1 MLKESLI
8 VRTSPMANPK
18 NFVYW
23 MDYRVTVLGDRLFRL
38 EKSPEKKFRDAATQA
53 VWFRYT
59 EDQNFKLAA
68 DDAHAVIETEACRLI
83 LYKER
88 RQVCVE
94 IGESRRSL
102 DNYGNLLG
110 TYRTLD
116 RCNGDL
122 FCNHWDPSEK
132 QYTIQLGKGVCSKTG
147 VAVLDDSQ
155 SLTLGEDGQV
165 KPEKANGS
173 DEYVF
178 VYGDDYRN
186 AVRALYAITG
196 QASLVPRFALGN
208 WWSRY
213 HAYSDEEY
221 LRLLNKFEDRNI
233 PFSVATVDMDWHYS
247 DNILQE
253 LNINE
258 SGFTSLEH
266 LGVPA
271 VNIGWTGYTWNRNLF
286 PDPKAFIA
294 DLHERGM
301 KVTLNVHPSDG
312 IRWWEECYNNM
323 ANAMGMD
330 ASKCERVPFDFSY
343 DRFINAYFD
352 LAHTPHEE
360 MGVDFWWIDWQQ
372 PDIEW
377 HDERH
382 PYEKAAKPIEFK
394 YDPLWALNH
403 YHYFDNAT
411 KHSIPMILSRYS
423 GIGSHRYPIGF
434 SGDTEISWKTLA
446 YLPYF
451 TATATNVGY
460 TWWSHDIGGHDFGEK
475 SNELFLR
482 HVQYG
487 VFSPITRLHCTSN
500 PTVTK
505 EPWAYL
511 GGAGVIAEEFLRFRH
526 KLVPYLYNA
535 SYLNCVQGT
544 ALVEPLYYEW
554 KARQAYTYKEE
565 YRFGSELLVVPVTQK
580 GYPDGFA
587 RVRAWLPEG
596 QWTDIFTGDEYE
608 IAEGGKDVVLVRSL
622 ESIPV
627 LAKKGAI
634 LPLSADNKN
643 AVRNPEKMEVW
654 TYEGTG
660 HYTLYEDGLD
670 DGKATA
676 MFTEFKS
683 ELEEGTGVYTQSLTI
698 SSYGDQTICPENRQM
713 KVCFKNVKNGKVRL
727 MQDGEPIDYQK
738 RFVDCAEIIFPYDPT
753 KTYRVEVVYHK
764 ETRLEKA
771 IARAR
776 RILTECEGLNTEKA
790 KLWDLISAA
799 ETWEAYLYYVDTSSV
814 DYATKIRLKETLQ

>member
-1 MLKESLI
+1 MLKQSLI
-8 VRTSPMANPK
+8 VQTGPMANEK

-23 MDYRVTVLGDRLFRL
+23 LDYRVTVLGDRLFRL
-38 EKSPEKKFRDAATQA
+38 EKSPDKKFRDAATQA
-53 VWFRYT
+53 VWYRYT
-59 EDQNFKLAA
+59 PEQKFLLEA
-68 DDAHAVIETEACRLI
+68 DDSHAVIETGACRLI

-88 RQVCVE
+88 GQVCVE
-94 IGESRRSL
+94 LNGTRRTL

-116 RCNGDL
+116 RCSGDIYCERWNPNSL
-122 FCNHWDPSEK
+122 PHPI
-132 QYTIQLGKGVCSKTG
+132 TLGKGVCSKTG
-147 VAVLDDSQ
+147 VAVLDDSD
-155 SLTLGEDGQV
+155 SLTLDADGQV
-165 KPEKANGS
+165 KCQKANGS

-178 VYGDDYRN
+178 VYGDDYRG
-186 AVRALYAITG
+186 AVDALYQLTG
-196 QASLVPRFALGN
+196 RAALVPRFALGN

-213 HAYSDEEY
+213 HAYTDEEY
-221 LRLLNKFEDRNI
+221 LRLLNKFEDRNV

-247 DNILQE
+247 EYINKELQ
-253 LNINE
+253 IDE
-258 SGFTSLEH
+258 SGFNTPEH
-266 LGVPA
+266 VGNPA
-271 VNIGWTGYTWNRNLF
+271 VNMGWTGYTWNRNLF
-286 PDPKAFIA
+286 PDPKAFLDDIHA
-294 DLHERGM
+294 RGM

-312 IRWWEECYNNM
+312 FRWWEDCYANM

-330 ASKCERVPFDFSY
+330 ALKREQVPFDFSY

-352 LAHTPHEE
+352 LAHTPLEE

-372 PDIEW
+372 PNIEW

-382 PYEKAAKPIEFK
+382 PLEKEANPVPFD

-403 YHYFDNAT
+403 YHYYDNAT
-411 KHSIPMILSRYS
+411 KHTVPMILSRYS

-487 VFSPITRLHCTSN
+487 VFSPITRLHCTSME
-500 PTVTK
+500 TVTK

-511 GGAGVIAEEFLRFRH
+511 GGAGLIAEEFLRFRH

-535 SYLNCVQGT
+535 SYLNCVEGK

-554 KARQAYTYKEE
+554 KERQAYNYKEE

-580 GYPDGFA
+580 AYPDGFA

-596 QWTDIFTGDEYE
+596 KWTDIFTGDEYE
-608 IAEGGKDVVLVRSL
+608 IAAGGREVLLVRSM

-643 AVRNPEKMEVW
+643 AVNNPEKMEIW
-654 TYEGTG
+654 AYEGVG
-660 HYTLYEDGLD
+660 SYTLYEDGLE
-670 DGKATA
+670 DGKYTVL
-676 MFTEFKS
+676 FTEFKS
-683 ELEEGTGVYTQSLTI
+683 DFEESNGACTQSLSI
-698 SSYGDQTICPENRQM
+698 FSHGDMTVCPTNREM
-713 KVCFKNVKNGKVRL
+713 KVCFKNIKNGRL
-727 MQDGEPIDYQK
+727 RVMENGEPVAYTK
-738 RFVDCAEIIFPYDPT
+738 RYTDNVELVFAYDPT
-753 KTYRVEVVYHK
+753 KTYRIEVIYFK
-764 ETRLEKA
+764 QSRLEKC
-771 IARAR
+771 IERAK
-776 RILTECEGLNTEKA
+776 RILTECEGVNMEKSKTWNA
-790 KLWDLISAA
+790 ILQAT
-799 ETWEAYLYYVDTSSV
+799 TWESYLYAVDTSAV
-814 DYATKIRLKETLQ
+814 DTVTKIRLKEVLQ